1 MKTKISSLFTNSC
14 EVTTTKPQNSVHSV
28 EEVGRLDKFLQK
40 DCKPGNI
47 TLDEA
52 RYFFCLMIPVQPK
65 PPISS
70 FNWLFGA
77 LAKKKFYE
85 DVILFYKQ
93 VGSMGL
99 LTDLITLNILI
110 NCLCNVGRA
119 CDGFVVF
126 GRILRWTFDPNAV
139 TFNVFIKSLCLENS
153 VTEAIQK
160 LKKMV
165 VFAVRP
171 YVITFN
177 VLIKSLCLE
186 NSVTEAIQKL
196 KKMVVFAVRPYVITY
211 GTLINGLCRTGN
223 WSVR

>member
-139 TFNVFIKSLCLENS
+139 TFNALIKGFDTN
-153 VTEAIQK
+153 
-160 LKKMV
+160 
-165 VFAVRP
+165 AV
-171 YVITFN
+171 TFN
-177 VLIKSLCLE
+177 VFIKSLCLE